1 MTVPAD
7 TIGTSVPAGDTTT
20 MCENA
25 SIHNPT
31 AKLTQHIDFVR
42 KNEISE
48 GSFSRET

>member
-1 MTVPAD
+1 MAARAWHHAETASAKAVA
-7 TIGTSVPAGDTTT
+7 
-20 MCENA
+20 CENA